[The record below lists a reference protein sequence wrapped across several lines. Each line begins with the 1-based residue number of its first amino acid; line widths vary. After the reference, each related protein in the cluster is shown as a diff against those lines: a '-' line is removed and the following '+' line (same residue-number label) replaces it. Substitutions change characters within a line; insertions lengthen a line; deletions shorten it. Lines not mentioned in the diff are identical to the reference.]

1 MSLFVFNFSNYNE
14 IKIILPYLFIILD
27 NLRREMQVI
36 FPLHFTISALYID
49 NK

>member
-36 FPLHFTISALYID
+36 FSSPFHYISLIYR
-49 NK
+49 